1 LRKKDWPREKG
12 GQWAE
17 KREGEGE
24 LRIWVFF
31 FFFKIFSNLFKF
43 LI

>member
-24 LRIWVFF
+24 MRIWVFF
-31 FFFKIFSNLFKF
+31 FFSKSFQTFSNF
-43 LI
+43 